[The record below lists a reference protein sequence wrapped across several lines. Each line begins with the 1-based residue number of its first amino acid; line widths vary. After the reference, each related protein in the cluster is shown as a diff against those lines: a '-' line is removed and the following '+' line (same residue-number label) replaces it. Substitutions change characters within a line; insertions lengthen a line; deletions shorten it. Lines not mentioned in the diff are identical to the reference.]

1 MELKEYHY
9 VYYSYEEWGRGYFGS
24 RTCKCLPEKDV
35 KYFGSYADKTF
46 KPTQKIILKD
56 DYATREE
63 AYTDEIVL
71 QNYYKVVENPHF
83 ANRSYQTST
92 GFSQKGRIPW
102 NKGIPRD
109 PETIR
114 KMSESR
120 KGKPSL
126 NKGKK
131 MSLEQRQKLSI
142 ACKGKTVSEETK
154 KKISKSTK
162 GKKLTEDHKRKI
174 AEANRGTPKTVTE
187 KRRQSDIEKG
197 LRARGKLVGDK
208 NPTKRPE
215 VRKKISDSCKGRIP
229 WNKGLKGVQK
239 NSRAI
244 KVCYDGVIY
253 ESIKDAMEK
262 TNKSRFYIK
271 KHGTM
276 MLP

>member
-9 VYYSYEEWGRGYFGS
+9 VYYSYEEWDRGYFGS
-24 RTCKCLPEKDV
+24 RTCKCLPEEDIT
-35 KYFGSYADKTF
+35 YFGSYADKTF

-56 DYATREE
+56 DYVTREE
-63 AYTDEIVL
+63 AYTDEIIL

-92 GFSQKGRIPW
+92 GFSQKGRIAW

-120 KGKPSL
+120 KGKPSS

-142 ACKGKTVSEETK
+142 ACKSKNVSEETK

-197 LRARGKLVGDK
+197 LRARGKPK
-208 NPTKRPE
+208 QKHSEET
-215 VRKKISDSCKGRIP
+215 RKKISKATQGRVP

-239 NSRAI
+239 NPRAI
-244 KVCYDGVIY
+244 KVCYDGVTY